1 MKTMTTLE
9 GIKELAGY
17 EVCEIFESDPIGSI
31 YKNAFIVIDHQTREI
46 TFQLQSDAIS
56 LVGINGCQYPAM
68 IEAAKIIIER
78 FNKTFPCRENSIAIT
93 KLDEAL
99 MWINKRT
106 EDRIKR
112 DVEGKLEA

>member
-1 MKTMTTLE
+1 MKTMETLE

-17 EVCEIFESDPIGSI
+17 EVCEISGNDPIEFEND
-31 YKNAFIVIDHQTREI
+31 KFITINHPCKTISFQMQT
-46 TFQLQSDAIS
+46 DAIS

-106 EDRIKR
+106 EDRMKR
-112 DVEGKLEA
+112 NVEGKREA